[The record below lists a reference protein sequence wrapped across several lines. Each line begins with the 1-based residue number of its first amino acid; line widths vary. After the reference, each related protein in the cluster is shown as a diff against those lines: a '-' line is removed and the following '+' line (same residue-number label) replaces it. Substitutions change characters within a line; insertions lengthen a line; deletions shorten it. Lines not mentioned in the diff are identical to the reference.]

1 MHEQKLNDKKREIFL
16 LKPIYLN
23 IILDDLEEIISNK
36 KGSTQFLSRTLVQGD
51 NIRLYQ

>member
-1 MHEQKLNDKKREIFL
+1 MHETEVYEKKRDIFL
-16 LKPIYLN
+16 LKPIYVN
-23 IILDDLEEIISNK
+23 IIIDDLEEIISNK